1 MSESLLAFDAAL
13 ALLQKISRSC
23 LLACSSTL
31 VEKTLIVILQYLLEQ
46 HLIISTFIVIFFL
59 NGIGSG
65 PFTTG

>member
-31 VEKTLIVILQYLLEQ
+31 VEKTLIIIL
-46 HLIISTFIVIFFL
+46 
-59 NGIGSG
+59 
-65 PFTTG
+65 